1 MGFRMARSINMEQRM
16 LKVMFNKAGGN
27 SGKNSINTRISLP
40 KIWVDEMGIT
50 PEERETKVSFQDNK
64 IIIEK
69 NKE

>member
-1 MGFRMARSINMEQRM
+1 M

-50 PEERETKVSFQDNK
+50 PEDREVEVTFEKNK

-69 NKE
+69 KKEG

>member
-1 MGFRMARSINMEQRM
+1 MEQRI

-40 KIWVDEMGIT
+40 KAWVDEMGIT
-50 PEERETKVSFQDNK
+50 QGDREVHVSFQGGK

-69 NKE
+69 YKEG